1 METGHA
7 REIGDGVWR
16 LDHRFAGEPGLIG
29 SYLVEGD
36 TEAALIET
44 GPASTGDALRG
55 GLTEAGVEP
64 EQVTAVLV
72 THIHLDHA
80 GGAGAALEWLP
91 NATLY
96 AHPNGAPH
104 LRDPS
109 RLLKSAARIYGSEM
123 EALWGAVRPV
133 PEERLRVLEDGDTV
147 TVGRRV
153 LRAIDTP
160 GHAGHHHAYHEE
172 ASGSLF
178 TGDVAGIRL
187 DGSPY
192 VRPPTPPPE
201 IDLDAWSASIA
212 RVRALRPARLCL
224 THGGSYD
231 DPDDHLDRLLAELH
245 RWAGRLEALD
255 AFVEGEEA
263 RLAWFAE
270 RADEEIR
277 RLGGD
282 DRAVQRYELSVGYA
296 MNVAGLR
303 RALRRRESAVEG
315 R

>member
-1 METGHA
+1 MERGHA
-7 REIGDGVWR
+7 REIGDGVWL

-36 TEAALIET
+36 AEAALIET
-44 GPASTGDALRG
+44 GPASTGGALRQALSATG
-55 GLTEAGVEP
+55 IAPEA
-64 EQVTAVLV
+64 VTAVLV

-80 GGAGAALEWLP
+80 GGAWSALEWLP
-91 NATLY
+91 NAMLH
-96 AHPNGAPH
+96 AHPEGAPH

-109 RLLKSAARIYGSEM
+109 RLLKSAARIYGEEM

-133 PEERLRVLEDGDTV
+133 PGERLRVLEDGDTV

-160 GHAGHHHAYHEE
+160 GHAGHHHAFHEE
-172 ASGSLF
+172 ASGTLF

-224 THGGSYD
+224 THGGAYD
-231 DPDDHLDRLLAELH
+231 DADDHLDRLLAELY

-255 AFVEGEEA
+255 AFEESEEK

-270 RADEEIR
+270 RADAGIR
-277 RLGGD
+277 RAGGD
-282 DRAVQRYELSVGYA
+282 DEAIRRYELSVGYG

-303 RALRRRESAVEG
+303 RALRRRESAAESA
-315 R
+315 